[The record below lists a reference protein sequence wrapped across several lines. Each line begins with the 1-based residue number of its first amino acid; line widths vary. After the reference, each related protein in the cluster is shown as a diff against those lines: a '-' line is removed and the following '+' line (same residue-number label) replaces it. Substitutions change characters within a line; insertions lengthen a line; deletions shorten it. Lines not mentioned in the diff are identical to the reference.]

1 MDKTKIIAE
10 AFGAAFDAIAAA
22 KRNGADISATDVVI
36 SMIDQY
42 SDYIRSFEEV
52 PVVFGIAGSLGKG
65 KVLEGGKGF
74 ATLLNATT
82 IKVGDI
88 IALTVSMRAVL
99 ADEDNSKF
107 RQLLENIVVDSI
119 TC

>member
-10 AFGAAFDAIAAA
+10 AFKAAFDAIAAA
-22 KRNGADISATDVVI
+22 KRNGADISSTDVVV
-36 SMIDQY
+36 SMMDHY
-42 SDYIRSFEEV
+42 SDYIRSFGEV
-52 PVVFGIAGSLGKG
+52 PVVFGIAGSLGEG
-65 KVLEGGKGF
+65 KVLEGGNGF

-82 IKVGDI
+82 IMIGGTS
-88 IALTVSMRAVL
+88 ALTVSTRALL
-99 ADEDNSKF
+99 ADEANSKF